1 MSISQSVS
9 RCPSLEP
16 VMEDVEQRMASVRCH
31 FSILHIICLRN
42 NPQHPLCGGQ
52 WPRGQRPDTSEVESV
67 RAQREDLEQA
77 VLTQPR

>member
-16 VMEDVEQRMASVRCH
+16 VMEDVEQRMASLRCH
-31 FSILHIICLRN
+31 FPHSIAIVCISN
-42 NPQHPLCGGQ
+42 NPQRPLCGGQ

-67 RAQREDLEQA
+67 RAQREDLEPE
-77 VLTQPR
+77 VLT

>member
-16 VMEDVEQRMASVRCH
+16 VMEDVEQRMASLRCH
-31 FSILHIICLRN
+31 VSTLYRDCISN

-67 RAQREDLEQA
+67 RAQWEDLEPA
-77 VLTQPR
+77 VFT